1 MGVPVGSNADGVGD
15 EAVREATGHDRGEWF
30 RLLDEAGAATWKHK
44 DIATWLVTEH
54 RVDPWWSQNVT
65 VAYEQARGIR
75 QPGQRQDGSF
85 EASVS
90 RTVALGTTDALRELA
105 TVVGQELDVEP
116 LSLNLTAKHPTAR
129 FPLES
134 GEYVLATA
142 SPLANGR
149 SSIGLTWGK
158 MADGSRLADVK
169 ASMRQWLQALG

>member
-1 MGVPVGSNADGVGD
+1 
-15 EAVREATGHDRGEWF
+15 
-30 RLLDEAGAATWKHK
+30 
-44 DIATWLVTEH
+44 
-54 RVDPWWSQNVT
+54 
-65 VAYEQARGIR
+65 
-75 QPGQRQDGSF
+75 
-85 EASVS
+85 
-90 RTVALGTTDALRELA
+90 
-105 TVVGQELDVEP
+105 VEP